1 MKKLRQTEEQIGSIT
16 KDGVLP
22 VTTFFFL
29 RFWFSVK
36 VH

>member
-1 MKKLRQTEEQIGSIT
+1 MKKLRQTEEQIRSIT

-22 VTTFFFL
+22 VTTLFFL
-29 RFWFSVK
+29 KFWFSVK